1 MPMTKREISNIA
13 QKLRD
18 KYDEINPEKLCQHLD
33 IWYEYMPLGTNPHC
47 LKGFI
52 SQSNRCYCIIIN
64 SDLPKQ
70 LQRIIMFHEIGH
82 YALNHLQNT
91 VCAFQDYAI
100 YDNAATMENEANM
113 FVAEYLLDTDETMQ
127 VLTEQ
132 NSFFGTASILE
143 VPPEILDFK
152 WRMLKYY
159 GYLSGQ
165 SPISVG
171 SDCLKKMQVG
181 GTGCDEM

>member
-1 MPMTKREISNIA
+1 MHLIPNTGV
-13 QKLRD
+13 
-18 KYDEINPEKLCQHLD
+18 INLNKVD
-33 IWYEYMPLGTNPHC
+33 SFN
-47 LKGFI
+47 
-52 SQSNRCYCIIIN
+52 
-64 SDLPKQ
+64 LP
-70 LQRIIMFHEIGH
+70 
-82 YALNHLQNT
+82 NN
-91 VCAFQDYAI
+91 
-100 YDNAATMENEANM
+100 NM

-132 NSFFGTASILE
+132 NSFFVTASILE

-181 GTGCDEM
+181 GAGCDQCNY